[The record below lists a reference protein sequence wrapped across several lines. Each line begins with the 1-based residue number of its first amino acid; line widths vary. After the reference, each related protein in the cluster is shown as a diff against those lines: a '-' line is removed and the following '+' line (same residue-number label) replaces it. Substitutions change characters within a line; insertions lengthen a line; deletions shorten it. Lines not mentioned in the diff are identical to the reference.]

1 MTDCI
6 MGREPGQPGRVA
18 CSPGECRRC
27 GFERSVQAERIRRIR
42 TGEMTRDGLERY
54 RLVVEKKG
62 EDQP

>member
-6 MGREPGQPGRVA
+6 MGREPTGEGHYT

-42 TGEMTRDGLERY
+42 AGEMTKDGLGRF
-54 RLVVEKKG
+54 RLVVEKEG

>member
-6 MGREPGQPGRVA
+6 LGRTPGGPGRVA

-42 TGEMTRDGLERY
+42 AGEMTKDALGRS
-54 RLVVEKKG
+54 RLIVDKKG
-62 EDQP
+62 DQE

>member
-1 MTDCI
+1 MTECI
-6 MGREPGQPGRVA
+6 LGRTPGKPVRVP

-42 TGEMTRDGLERY
+42 AGEMTKDWLGRS
-54 RLVVEKKG
+54 RLVIEKKG